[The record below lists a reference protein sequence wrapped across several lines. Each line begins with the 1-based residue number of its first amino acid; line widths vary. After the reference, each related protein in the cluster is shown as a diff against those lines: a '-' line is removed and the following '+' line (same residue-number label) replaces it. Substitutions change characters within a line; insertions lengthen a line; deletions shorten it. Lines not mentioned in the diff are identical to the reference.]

1 VDIQQVIAY
10 FRSPACTARA
20 LDTSPQNISGWIAE
34 GAIPRCRQY
43 EIQVKTNGAL
53 IAESWDPE
61 RDYRGIR
68 P

>member
-1 VDIQQVIAY
+1 MNVKDVIAY

-20 LDTSPQNISGWIAE
+20 LDTTPQNISGWIAE

-43 EIQVKTNGAL
+43 EIQVKTHGAL
-53 IAESWDPE
+53 VAESWDPTLN
-61 RDYRGIR
+61 YRGIK